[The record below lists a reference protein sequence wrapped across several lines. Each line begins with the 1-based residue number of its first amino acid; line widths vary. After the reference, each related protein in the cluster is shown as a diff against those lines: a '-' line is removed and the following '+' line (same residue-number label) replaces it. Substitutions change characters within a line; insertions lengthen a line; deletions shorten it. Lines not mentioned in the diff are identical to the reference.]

1 MSRLFFS
8 LLLSISTFTLFADD
22 QVRDVVPD
30 RLTETTWVIH
40 GPLGYPSVEN
50 QGFMNNPGFVITDK
64 GVVVIDP
71 GGSLQVGRMVLKQIK
86 AITDK
91 PVTHVFNTHV
101 HGDHWLGNHA
111 IEEVFPAAKI
121 YAHPEMIKKAADGE
135 GERWVALMDNS
146 TNGFTRGT
154 RMVLPKNSVSDSQ
167 TLVIDNKTFRI
178 YAPDHAHSGTDVMI
192 EVVEDSVFFTGDN
205 ITHTRIGR
213 LNDATYKGN
222 IEACQVAIEVNAKHY
237 VPGHGK
243 SGNVEIPRLYKAY
256 LETLYNEVARYYEE
270 DLSDFEMKPAIMK
283 ALAPY
288 NDWINFHDEVGRHI
302 SLAILE
308 YERRSF
314 E

>member
-1 MSRLFFS
+1 MPRFFLP
-8 LLLSISTFTLFADD
+8 LLLIICSFTTFAAD
-22 QVRDVVPD
+22 QVRDVAPD
-30 RLTETTWVIH
+30 RITDSTWVIH

-50 QGFMNNPGFVITDK
+50 QGFMNNPAFVVTDK

-71 GGSLQVGRMVLKQIK
+71 GGSLQAGRMVLTQIK

-101 HGDHWLGNHA
+101 HGDHWLANHA
-111 IEEVFPAAKI
+111 MEEAFPEAKI
-121 YAHPEMIKKAADGE
+121 YAHPNMIKKATDGE
-135 GERWVALMDNS
+135 GERWISLMDSS
-146 TNGFTRGT
+146 TNGFTQGT
-154 RMVLPKNSVSDSQ
+154 RMVIPKNRVSHSQ
-167 TLVIDNKTFRI
+167 TVVIDNKTFRI
-178 YAPDHAHSGTDVMI
+178 YAPDHAHSDTDVMI
-192 EVVEDSVFFTGDN
+192 ELVEDSVFFTGDN
-205 ITHTRIGR
+205 VTHTRIAR

-222 IEACQVAIEVNAKHY
+222 IEACQVAIDVNAKHY

-243 SGNVEIPRLYKAY
+243 SGGLEIPRLYKEY

-270 DLSDFEMKPAIMK
+270 DLSDFEMKPAIVK

-288 NDWINFHDEVGRHI
+288 NDWVNFHDEVGRHI